1 MLEDFKKEMM
11 QFITD
16 MENKIKDEETLVYM
30 IKRTEKLFDTIM
42 DTMNTIIEYKKEEI
56 NNLET
61 RQDKQQKRMDE
72 IDERL
77 KFMYD
82 DIYEGGEDFEIV
94 CPYCNFK
101 FDAFIDENEKEI
113 TCPECGNIIELDWN
127 ENDDENN

>member
-16 MENKIKDEETLVYM
+16 MENKIKDEETLAYM
-30 IKRTEKLFDTIM
+30 IKGTEKLFDTIM